1 MATQCFC
8 SNDAR
13 SPGKGQDRFSGF
25 VPDSRV
31 TAAECFQHMLSVE
44 NGFGR
49 KVVEGLAFE
58 GWKAVR
64 RQWFHDGIEAWFEEK
79 GDGIS
84 CGGAE
89 GTPDPVRRGHEIM
102 AGPDFEHVT
111 QVDHEAT
118 WLWARRDPGSVS
130 PSDFESAH
138 TVLGKEGEAAKV
150 RMFPDALTG
159 A

>member
-1 MATQCFC
+1 MATQWFC

-13 SPGKGQDRFSGF
+13 SLAKGQDRFSGF
-25 VPDSRV
+25 ALDSRV
-31 TAAECFQHMLSVE
+31 TAAECFQHMFSVE
-44 NGFGR
+44 DWFGR
-49 KVVEGLAFE
+49 KIVEGLAFE

-89 GTPDPVRRGHEIM
+89 GALDPMGRCDEIM

-111 QVDHEAT
+111 QVDHQAT
-118 WLWARRDPGSVS
+118 WLWARRDPSSVS
-130 PSDFESAH
+130 APDFKSTYAI
-138 TVLGKEGEAAKV
+138 LG
-150 RMFPDALTG
+150 
-159 A
+159 